1 MTAQTFAALAP
12 GSCSLTQPPRD
23 FDSNPY
29 YLRTARLSDNPV
41 GAASA
46 ALCQVIFLIASN
58 LARPVAYGRP
68 AFPSATSEV
77 RDAREAAEGVAEDVA
92 GAEPF
97 FLRDCR
103 QLPTIPLV
111 NRRTLASDRD
121 TLCTVEGNCGSI
133 I

>member
-1 MTAQTFAALAP
+1 MTAQTFAVLAP

-77 RDAREAAEGVAEDVA
+77 RDAREAAERVAEDVA

-97 FLRDCR
+97 SFE
-103 QLPTIPLV
+103 IAV
-111 NRRTLASDRD
+111 NFRLYLWSTGEHLQAIETHCARSRA
-121 TLCTVEGNCGSI
+121 TVVQ
-133 I
+133 